1 MSINHLSQAE
11 VAIIG
16 ECLTAA
22 SSGPFLRQGQF
33 FDEEVLGFNLDELLD
48 VSSKWPQ
55 VVLDSKLNRVVNNVL
70 AAFMPDGYPLYKGE
84 DWSKWISASP
94 AEVDAILAKWR
105 RRDCPLSEE
114 EAIEIATKYAFNN
127 EINNAEHKI
136 EKKPV
141 ANFKVSTVYV
151 KSWGWVFRLEPA
163 SDFLRPVVI
172 VNKHDGFHFACSDSA
187 ANHAANYEKTLSTW
201 ELR

>member
-1 MSINHLSQAE
+1 MSIKHLSQVE

-16 ECLTAA
+16 ECLKAA

-55 VVLDSKLNRVVNNVL
+55 VFLDNKINSVVNNVL
-70 AAFMPDGYPLYKGE
+70 AAFMPDGYPLYKRE
-84 DWSKWISASP
+84 DWDKWISASP
-94 AEVDAILAKWR
+94 AEVDEILAKWR
-105 RRDCPLSEE
+105 RRDCPLNEK
-114 EAIEIATKYAFNN
+114 EAVELASKYAFND
-127 EINNAEHKI
+127 EINNAEFKI

-141 ANFKVSTVYV
+141 ANFKVNISYN

-172 VNKHDGFHFACSDSA
+172 VNKYGSSGFSVGH
-187 ANHAANYEKTLSTW
+187 L
-201 ELR
+201 